1 MAKGKPRIFTL
12 QVHCSACGAF
22 LFRYKKEGPG
32 RLMKCYESGIEQDQ
46 TGGML
51 TCACGQE
58 YARGDQLV
66 HGRPARRII
75 QGKVTTKGHVKK

>member
-1 MAKGKPRIFTL
+1 
-12 QVHCSACGAF
+12 
-22 LFRYKKEGPG
+22 
-32 RLMKCYESGIEQDQ
+32 MKCYESGIEQDQ